1 MGGWQLAPA
10 LLHWLTQ
17 SPRWPQCARL
27 SVCACGPERLPPT
40 TPVTRDSCMS
50 WTAEEATR
58 PAFSSYPLSLL
69 PPLPATWEQ
78 DPLALLPT
86 VHVSTEPLGACDR
99 PGAGSQ
105 GAPRGQPLPDES
117 AALPAS
123 ARGPGPG
130 LDSVLELLAPL
141 TLDRGPPQWPGPH
154 PSETRPA
161 STLRGLPA
169 PGKGSG

>member
-69 PPLPATWEQ
+69 PPLPATWAQ

-86 VHVSTEPLGACDR
+86 VQCPPSLWGPATGLGLGAR
-99 PGAGSQ
+99 GHRGASPCQTSLLLCPPPPEALAQ
-105 GAPRGQPLPDES
+105 G
-117 AALPAS
+117 
-123 ARGPGPG
+123 
-130 LDSVLELLAPL
+130 
-141 TLDRGPPQWPGPH
+141 
-154 PSETRPA
+154 
-161 STLRGLPA
+161 
-169 PGKGSG
+169 